1 MTKDWH
7 LETQNSDYLDV
18 SEKRLTEPPLM
29 WVNQFTEIINSK
41 FETSQKIRINDIGCN
56 VGHFARNI
64 NKLKSNVDYRGI
76 DISDVYLNIARLK
89 FPELRFENQDFSSK
103 ELNREKFKC
112 DISIISATLE
122 HIQNYKHF
130 LKNIFSSTQKL
141 VLIRT
146 FIGDES
152 RKEYCQK
159 ENALKPYLIRQFKKE
174 QLVNQVFNKE
184 WAVEFH
190 EDKATES
197 KWKNICAEIRRRQIV
212 IVYQLKMFFA
222 SIHFEINLVLSELR
236 IIL

>member
-1 MTKDWH
+1 VTKDWH

-64 NKLKSNVDYRGI
+64 NELKSKVDYRGI
-76 DISDVYLNIARLK
+76 DISDVYLNIARQK

-141 VLIRT
+141 ILIRT

-222 SIHFEINLVLSELR
+222 SIHFELNLVLSELR
-236 IIL
+236 IVL

>member
-18 SEKRLTEPPLM
+18 SEKRLSEPPLM

-64 NKLKSNVDYRGI
+64 NELKSNVDYRGI
-76 DISDVYLNIARLK
+76 DISDVYLNIARQK

-152 RKEYCQK
+152 RKEYYQK

-212 IVYQLKMFFA
+212 IVYQLKVFFA
-222 SIHFEINLVLSELR
+222 SIHFELNLVLSELR
-236 IIL
+236 IVL

>member
-7 LETQNSDYLDV
+7 LETQNSDYLDM
-18 SEKRLTEPPLM
+18 SEKRLTQPPLI

-41 FETSQKIRINDIGCN
+41 FETSQKIKINDIGCN

-64 NKLKSNVDYRGI
+64 NELKSNVDYRGI
-76 DISDVYLNIARLK
+76 DISDVYLNIAKQK
-89 FPELRFENQDFSSK
+89 FPELRFENQDFSSE
-103 ELNREKFKC
+103 ELNREQFKC
-112 DISIISATLE
+112 DISIVSATLE
-122 HIQNYKHF
+122 HVQNYKQF

-146 FIGDES
+146 FLGDES
-152 RKEYCQK
+152 RKDYCQK
-159 ENALKPYLIRQFKKE
+159 ENALNPYLIRQFKKD
-174 QLVNQVFNKE
+174 QLVNKDFNKK
-184 WAVEFH
+184 WTVEFR
-190 EDKATES
+190 EDMATQS
-197 KWKNICAEIRRRQIV
+197 KWKNICAEIKRRQIV

>member
-1 MTKDWH
+1 VTKDWH

-18 SEKRLTEPPLM
+18 SEKRLTEPPLI

-41 FETSQKIRINDIGCN
+41 FGTSQKIKINDIGCN

-64 NKLKSNVDYRGI
+64 NELKSNVDYRGI
-76 DISDVYLNIARLK
+76 DISDVYLNIARQK

-212 IVYQLKMFFA
+212 IVYLLKMFLA
-222 SIHFEINLVLSELR
+222 AIHFELNLVLSELR

>member
-64 NKLKSNVDYRGI
+64 NELKSNVDYRGI
-76 DISDVYLNIARLK
+76 DISDVYLNIAKQK

>member
-7 LETQNSDYLDV
+7 LETQNSDYLDM
-18 SEKRLTEPPLM
+18 SEKRLTQPPRI

-41 FETSQKIRINDIGCN
+41 FKTSQKIKINDIGCN

-64 NKLKSNVDYRGI
+64 NELKSNVNYREI
-76 DISDVYLNIARLK
+76 DISDVYLNIAKQK
-89 FPELRFENQDFSSK
+89 FPELRFENQDFSSE
-103 ELNREKFKC
+103 ELNREQFKC
-112 DISIISATLE
+112 DISIVSATLE
-122 HIQNYKHF
+122 HVQNYKQF

-146 FIGDES
+146 FLGDES
-152 RKEYCQK
+152 RKDYCQK
-159 ENALKPYLIRQFKKE
+159 ENALNPYLIRQFKKD
-174 QLVNQVFNKE
+174 QLVNKDFNKK
-184 WAVEFH
+184 WTVEFR
-190 EDKATES
+190 EDMATQS
-197 KWKNICAEIRRRQIV
+197 KWKNICAEIKRRQIV

>member
-41 FETSQKIRINDIGCN
+41 FGTSQKIKVNDIGCN

-64 NKLKSNVDYRGI
+64 NELKSKVDYRGI
-76 DISDVYLNIARLK
+76 DISDVYLNIARQK

-141 VLIRT
+141 ILIRT

-174 QLVNQVFNKE
+174 QLVNQVFNKD

>member
-64 NKLKSNVDYRGI
+64 NELKSNVDYRGI
-76 DISDVYLNIARLK
+76 DISDVYLNIARQK

>member
-1 MTKDWH
+1 VTKDWH

-64 NKLKSNVDYRGI
+64 NELKSNVDYRGI
-76 DISDVYLNIARLK
+76 DISDVYLNIAKQK

-159 ENALKPYLIRQFKKE
+159 ENALTPYLIRQFKKE
-174 QLVNQVFNKE
+174 QLVNQVFNKD

-197 KWKNICAEIRRRQIV
+197 KWKNICAEIRRKQIV

>member
-1 MTKDWH
+1 VTKDWH

-64 NKLKSNVDYRGI
+64 NELKSNVDYRGI
-76 DISDVYLNIARLK
+76 DISDVYLNIAKQK

-197 KWKNICAEIRRRQIV
+197 KWKNICAEIRRKQIV
-212 IVYQLKMFFA
+212 IVYQLKMFFV

>member
-1 MTKDWH
+1 MEH
-7 LETQNSDYLDV
+7 L
-18 SEKRLTEPPLM
+18 K
-29 WVNQFTEIINSK
+29 
-41 FETSQKIRINDIGCN
+41 KIKINDIGCN

-64 NKLKSNVDYRGI
+64 NELKSDVDYRGI
-76 DISDVYLNIARLK
+76 DISDVYLNIARQK

-159 ENALKPYLIRQFKKE
+159 ENALKPYLIRQFK
-174 QLVNQVFNKE
+174 
-184 WAVEFH
+184 
-190 EDKATES
+190 
-197 KWKNICAEIRRRQIV
+197 
-212 IVYQLKMFFA
+212 
-222 SIHFEINLVLSELR
+222 
-236 IIL
+236 

>member
-1 MTKDWH
+1 VTKDWH

-64 NKLKSNVDYRGI
+64 NELKSNVDYRGI
-76 DISDVYLNIARLK
+76 DISDVYLNIAKQK

-212 IVYQLKMFFA
+212 IVYQLKMLFA

>member
-1 MTKDWH
+1 VTKDWH

-64 NKLKSNVDYRGI
+64 NELKSNVDYRGI
-76 DISDVYLNIARLK
+76 DISDVYLNIARQK

-174 QLVNQVFNKE
+174 QLVNQVFNKD

>member
-1 MTKDWH
+1 VTKDWH

-64 NKLKSNVDYRGI
+64 NELKSNVDYRGI
-76 DISDVYLNIARLK
+76 DISDVYLNIAKQK

-174 QLVNQVFNKE
+174 QLVNQVFNKD

-197 KWKNICAEIRRRQIV
+197 KWKNICAEIRRKQIV
-212 IVYQLKMFFA
+212 IVYQLKMFFV

>member
-1 MTKDWH
+1 VTKDWH

-18 SEKRLTEPPLM
+18 SEKRLTEPPLI

-64 NKLKSNVDYRGI
+64 NELKSNVDYRGI
-76 DISDVYLNIARLK
+76 DISDVYLNIAKQK

-174 QLVNQVFNKE
+174 QLVNQVFNKD

-212 IVYQLKMFFA
+212 IVYQLKVFFA
-222 SIHFEINLVLSELR
+222 SIHFELNLVLSELR

>member
-18 SEKRLTEPPLM
+18 SEKRLTEPPLI

-41 FETSQKIRINDIGCN
+41 FRTSQKIKINDIGCN

-64 NKLKSNVDYRGI
+64 NELKSNVDYRGI
-76 DISDVYLNIARLK
+76 DISDVYLNIARQK

-130 LKNIFSSTQKL
+130 LNNIFSSTQKL

-146 FIGDES
+146 FVGDES

-212 IVYQLKMFFA
+212 IVYQLKVFFA
-222 SIHFEINLVLSELR
+222 SIHFELNLVLSELR
-236 IIL
+236 IVL

>member
-1 MTKDWH
+1 VTKDWH

-64 NKLKSNVDYRGI
+64 NELKSNVDYRGI
-76 DISDVYLNIARLK
+76 DISDVYLNIAKQK

-174 QLVNQVFNKE
+174 QLVNQVFNKD

-197 KWKNICAEIRRRQIV
+197 KWKNICAEIRRKQIV

>member
-18 SEKRLTEPPLM
+18 SEKRLSEPPLM

-64 NKLKSNVDYRGI
+64 NELKSNVDYRGI
-76 DISDVYLNIARLK
+76 DISDVYLNIAKQK

-152 RKEYCQK
+152 RKEYYQK

-212 IVYQLKMFFA
+212 IVYQLKVFFA
-222 SIHFEINLVLSELR
+222 SIHFELNLVLSELR

>member
-18 SEKRLTEPPLM
+18 SEKRLTEPPLI

-41 FETSQKIRINDIGCN
+41 FGTSQKIKINDIGCN

-64 NKLKSNVDYRGI
+64 NELKSNVDYRGI
-76 DISDVYLNIARLK
+76 DISDVYLNIAKQK

-212 IVYQLKMFFA
+212 IVYQLKVFFA
-222 SIHFEINLVLSELR
+222 SIHFELNLVLSELR
-236 IIL
+236 IVL

>member
-1 MTKDWH
+1 VTKDWH

-18 SEKRLTEPPLM
+18 SEKRLTEPPLI

-41 FETSQKIRINDIGCN
+41 FRTSQKIKINDIGCN

-64 NKLKSNVDYRGI
+64 NELKSDVDYRGI
-76 DISDVYLNIARLK
+76 DISDVYLNIARQK

-146 FIGDES
+146 FVGDES

-212 IVYQLKMFFA
+212 IVYQLKMFLA
-222 SIHFEINLVLSELR
+222 SIHFELNLVLSELR

>member
-64 NKLKSNVDYRGI
+64 NELKSNVDYRGI
-76 DISDVYLNIARLK
+76 DISDVYLNIARQK

-103 ELNREKFKC
+103 ELNIEKFKC

-222 SIHFEINLVLSELR
+222 SIHFELNLVLSELR

>member
-1 MTKDWH
+1 VTKDWH

-41 FETSQKIRINDIGCN
+41 FGTSQKIKVNDIGCN

-64 NKLKSNVDYRGI
+64 NELKSKVDYRGI
-76 DISDVYLNIARLK
+76 DISDVYLNIARQK

-141 VLIRT
+141 ILIRT

-174 QLVNQVFNKE
+174 QLVNQVFNKD

-197 KWKNICAEIRRRQIV
+197 KWKNICAEIRRKQIV

>member
-18 SEKRLTEPPLM
+18 SEKRLTEPPLI

-41 FETSQKIRINDIGCN
+41 FRTSQKIKINDIGCN

-64 NKLKSNVDYRGI
+64 NELKSDVDYRGI
-76 DISDVYLNIARLK
+76 DISDVYLNIARQK

-146 FIGDES
+146 FVGDES

-212 IVYQLKMFFA
+212 IVYQLKMFLA
-222 SIHFEINLVLSELR
+222 SIHFELNLVLSELR

>member
-64 NKLKSNVDYRGI
+64 NELKSNVDYRGI
-76 DISDVYLNIARLK
+76 DISDVYLNIARQK

-222 SIHFEINLVLSELR
+222 SIHFELNLVLSELR
-236 IIL
+236 IVL

>member
-64 NKLKSNVDYRGI
+64 KELKSNVDYRGI
-76 DISDVYLNIARLK
+76 DISDVYLNIARQK

-152 RKEYCQK
+152 RKEYYQK

-212 IVYQLKMFFA
+212 IVYQLKVFFA
-222 SIHFEINLVLSELR
+222 SIHFELNLVLSELR
-236 IIL
+236 IVL

>member
-1 MTKDWH
+1 VTKDWH

-18 SEKRLTEPPLM
+18 SEKRLSEPPLM

-64 NKLKSNVDYRGI
+64 NELKSNVDYRGI
-76 DISDVYLNIARLK
+76 DISDVYLNIAKQK

-174 QLVNQVFNKE
+174 QLVNQVFNKD

-197 KWKNICAEIRRRQIV
+197 KWKNICAEIRRKQIV

>member
-18 SEKRLTEPPLM
+18 SEKRLTEPPLI

-41 FETSQKIRINDIGCN
+41 FGTSQKIKINDIGCN

-64 NKLKSNVDYRGI
+64 NELKSNVDYRGI
-76 DISDVYLNIARLK
+76 DISDVYLNIARQK

-103 ELNREKFKC
+103 ELNIEKFKC
-112 DISIISATLE
+112 DISIVSATLE

-184 WAVEFH
+184 WKVEFH

-212 IVYQLKMFFA
+212 IVYQLKMFLA
-222 SIHFEINLVLSELR
+222 LIHFELNLVLSELR

>member
-7 LETQNSDYLDV
+7 LETQNSDYLEV
-18 SEKRLTEPPLM
+18 SEKRLAEPPLI

-41 FETSQKIRINDIGCN
+41 FGASQEIKVNDIGCN

-64 NKLKSNVDYRGI
+64 NELKSNVDYRGV
-76 DISDVYLNIARLK
+76 DISDVYLNVARQK

-103 ELNREKFKC
+103 ELNREQFKC
-112 DISIISATLE
+112 DISIVSATLE
-122 HIQNYKHF
+122 HVQNYKQF

-146 FIGDES
+146 FLGDES
-152 RKEYCQK
+152 RKDYCQK
-159 ENALKPYLIRQFKKE
+159 ENALNPYLIRQFKKD
-174 QLVNQVFNKE
+174 QLVNRDFNKK
-184 WAVEFH
+184 WTVEFR
-190 EDKATES
+190 EDKATKS
-197 KWKNICAEIRRRQIV
+197 KWKNICAEIKRRQIV

-236 IIL
+236 III

>member
-18 SEKRLTEPPLM
+18 SEKRLTEPPLI

-41 FETSQKIRINDIGCN
+41 FGTSQKIKINDIGCN

-64 NKLKSNVDYRGI
+64 NELKSNVDYRGI
-76 DISDVYLNIARLK
+76 DISDVYLNIARQK

-212 IVYQLKMFFA
+212 IVYLLKMFLA
-222 SIHFEINLVLSELR
+222 AIHFELNLVLSELR

>member
-1 MTKDWH
+1 VTKDWH

-64 NKLKSNVDYRGI
+64 NELKSNVDYRGI
-76 DISDVYLNIARLK
+76 DISDVYLNIAKQK

>member
-18 SEKRLTEPPLM
+18 SEKRLTEPPLI

-41 FETSQKIRINDIGCN
+41 FGTSQKIKINDIGCN

-64 NKLKSNVDYRGI
+64 NELKSNVDYRGI
-76 DISDVYLNIARLK
+76 DISDVYLNIARQK

-130 LKNIFSSTQKL
+130 LNNIFSSTQKL

-146 FIGDES
+146 FVGDES

-184 WAVEFH
+184 WAVEFQ

-212 IVYQLKMFFA
+212 IVYQLKIFFA
-222 SIHFEINLVLSELR
+222 SIHFEINLVLSDLR

>member
-7 LETQNSDYLDV
+7 LETQNRDYLEV
-18 SEKRLTEPPLM
+18 SEKRLAEPPLI

-41 FETSQKIRINDIGCN
+41 FGTSQEIKVNDIGCN

-64 NKLKSNVDYRGI
+64 DKLESNVDYKGI
-76 DISDVYLNIARLK
+76 DISDVYLNIAKQK

-103 ELNREKFKC
+103 EFNREQFKC
-112 DISIISATLE
+112 DISIVSATLE
-122 HIQNYKHF
+122 HIQNYEQF

-146 FIGDES
+146 FLGDES
-152 RKEYCQK
+152 RKDYCQK
-159 ENALKPYLIRQFKKE
+159 ENALNPYLIRQFKKN
-174 QLVNQVFNKE
+174 QLVNRGFNKE
-184 WAVEFH
+184 WTVEFRG
-190 EDKATES
+190 DKATQS
-197 KWKNICAEIRRRQIV
+197 KWKNICAGIKRRQTV

>member
-18 SEKRLTEPPLM
+18 SEKRLHEPPLI

-41 FETSQKIRINDIGCN
+41 FGTSQKIKINDIGCN

-64 NKLKSNVDYRGI
+64 NELKSNADYRGI
-76 DISDVYLNIARLK
+76 DISDVYLNIARQK

-122 HIQNYKHF
+122 HVQNYKHF

-184 WAVEFH
+184 WSVEFR
-190 EDKATES
+190 EDKATKS

-212 IVYQLKMFFA
+212 IVYQLKMFLA
-222 SIHFEINLVLSELR
+222 SIHFELNLVLSELR

>member
-18 SEKRLTEPPLM
+18 SEKRLTEPPLI

-41 FETSQKIRINDIGCN
+41 FRTSQKIKINDIGCN

-64 NKLKSNVDYRGI
+64 NELKSNVDYRGI
-76 DISDVYLNIARLK
+76 DISDVYLNIARQK

-122 HIQNYKHF
+122 HIQNYKYF
-130 LKNIFSSTQKL
+130 LNNIFSSTQKL
-141 VLIRT
+141 VLLRT
-146 FIGDES
+146 FVGDES

-190 EDKATES
+190 EDKATKS

-212 IVYQLKMFFA
+212 IVYHLKVFLA
-222 SIHFEINLVLSELR
+222 SIHFELNLVLSELR

>member
-1 MTKDWH
+1 VTKDWH

-64 NKLKSNVDYRGI
+64 NELKSNVDYRGI
-76 DISDVYLNIARLK
+76 DISDVYLNIAKQK

-222 SIHFEINLVLSELR
+222 SIHFEINLVLSEIR

>member
-1 MTKDWH
+1 VTKDWH

-18 SEKRLTEPPLM
+18 SEKRLTEPPLI

-41 FETSQKIRINDIGCN
+41 FGTSQKIKINDIGCN

-64 NKLKSNVDYRGI
+64 NELKSNVDYRGI
-76 DISDVYLNIARLK
+76 DISDVYLNIARQK

-103 ELNREKFKC
+103 ELNIEKFKC

-159 ENALKPYLIRQFKKE
+159 ENALKPYLIRQFKEE
-174 QLVNQVFNKE
+174 QLVNQVFNKD

>member
-7 LETQNSDYLDV
+7 LETQNSDYLNV
-18 SEKRLTEPPLM
+18 SEKRLTEPPLI

-41 FETSQKIRINDIGCN
+41 FETSQKIKINDIGCN

-64 NKLKSNVDYRGI
+64 NELKSNVDYRGV
-76 DISDVYLNIARLK
+76 DISDVYLNVARQK

-103 ELNREKFKC
+103 ELNREQFKC
-112 DISIISATLE
+112 DISIVSATLE
-122 HIQNYKHF
+122 HIQNYKQF

-146 FIGDES
+146 FLGDES
-152 RKEYCQK
+152 RKDYCQK
-159 ENALKPYLIRQFKKE
+159 ENALNPYLIRQFKKD
-174 QLVNQVFNKE
+174 QLVNKDFNKK
-184 WAVEFH
+184 WTVEFR
-190 EDKATES
+190 EDMATQS
-197 KWKNICAEIRRRQIV
+197 KWKNICAEIRRRQMV